1 MQSNYNF
8 SKLIFNNIHIHTYI
22 YIYIY
27 IEWSIGVV
35 VIDYNQVCS

>member
-22 YIYIY
+22 YIYI
-27 IEWSIGVV
+27 EWSIGVV

>member
-8 SKLIFNNIHIHTYI
+8 SKLIFNNIHI